1 MKKGV
6 AEYSKIAMME
16 SGYHQRLAMLHT
28 GEQHQTTPT
37 HFCYVE
43 LVFSIYCIVLCVCV
57 LFFLQKSQRSITYF
71 L

>member
-1 MKKGV
+1 
-6 AEYSKIAMME
+6 MME

-28 GEQHQTTPT
+28 GEQQQTTPT

-57 LFFLQKSQRSITYF
+57 FFCCKNPKKVKTYF
-71 L
+71 FK

>member
-1 MKKGV
+1 MKRGV
-6 AEYSKIAMME
+6 AEYSKITMME

-43 LVFSIYCIVLCVCV
+43 LVFSIYCIVLW
-57 LFFLQKSQRSITYF
+57 FFFFCKNPKEVKTYF
-71 L
+71 YL

>member
-1 MKKGV
+1 
-6 AEYSKIAMME
+6 MME

-28 GEQHQTTPT
+28 GEQQQTTPT

-57 LFFLQKSQRSITYF
+57 CVFLLQKSQKSKNILF
-71 L
+71 